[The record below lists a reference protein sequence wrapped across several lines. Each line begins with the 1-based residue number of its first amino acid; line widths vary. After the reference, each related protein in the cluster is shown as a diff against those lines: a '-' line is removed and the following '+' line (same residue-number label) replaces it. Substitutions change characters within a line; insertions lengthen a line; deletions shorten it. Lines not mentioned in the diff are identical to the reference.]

1 MSKNSGSKKVTL
13 GDGAYSF
20 SDASTGIFIAKGE
33 VKELTPR
40 QLSTLKIKKAL
51 HTGHLQLVTVAADLK
66 EKESENLSKLV
77 SKFEAMVNKG
87 LTSEKI
93 SGGFTDAEIDN
104 IANEYGLVRD
114 EGETSITVID
124 SIINE
129 ITSKAESE
137 KKD

>member
-1 MSKNSGSKKVTL
+1 
-13 GDGAYSF
+13 
-20 SDASTGIFIAKGE
+20 
-33 VKELTPR
+33 
-40 QLSTLKIKKAL
+40 
-51 HTGHLQLVTVAADLK
+51 
-66 EKESENLSKLV
+66 
-77 SKFEAMVNKG
+77 MVNKG

-93 SGGFTDAEIDN
+93 SGGFTDAEIDK

-114 EGETSITVID
+114 EGETSLTVID